1 MHKTEELKFSK
12 KKMLMRGFDP
22 SLTPKQRKEAREL
35 VPNIES
41 ELEETNREK
50 RIAFQGE
57 PPQASPPKP
66 RYPKS
71 SKPQKS
77 SSLKRQIV
85 MDNELSGGRPTRR
98 RRARRVTRKRK
109 GFVKRSNK

>member
-1 MHKTEELKFSK
+1 MMRQQDFLIDQIERAASPQQQEKYQKNLKAVHGELKR
-12 KKMLMRGFDP
+12 LIRDLP
-22 SLTPKQRKEAREL
+22 REF
-35 VPNIES
+35 E
-41 ELEETNREK
+41 
-50 RIAFQGE
+50 GE

-85 MDNELSGGRPTRR
+85 MDTEELSGGRPTRR
-98 RRARRVTRKRK
+98 RRARRITRKRK
-109 GFVKRSNK
+109 GFMKRSNK